1 MDKDASIADL
11 CEKIDAMM
19 KEMKNI
25 SNAFIRNV
33 DGSIDYD
40 GHRKYHDAIVQA
52 ANAQEK
58 FWVELKLDLAKKGL
72 WFVLLVII
80 GFVVLGIQTKLGL
93 YK

>member
-1 MDKDASIADL
+1 MENDASISDL
-11 CEKIDAMM
+11 CKKIDAMR
-19 KEMKNI
+19 KELQSI
-25 SNAFIRNV
+25 SNAFIRNA

-40 GHRKYHDAIVQA
+40 GHRRYHDAIVQS

-80 GFVVLGIQTKLGL
+80 GFVVLGIQTKLGF